1 MHLQEKGSGSVQVQ
15 EFDKVIL
22 GSGPYRDPVTPPI
35 PGLRGFKGKVM
46 HAKDFR
52 HKDIFKGKRVLIYGE

>member
-1 MHLQEKGSGSVQVQ
+1 MQVQ